1 MRVGVG
7 YRRISY
13 SSLTL
18 KCCEFP
24 LRVASTT
31 TMIRSTSSR
40 SNAAASGGIQIPSPI
55 AFDTKSAILPRDYA
69 SSLQQHTSQRREDA
83 IVRQGKSEPAT
94 EALNYG
100 AQKAAT
106 AEEPSTGSSI
116 RLGCSSFLTIVG
128 DVDNVQH
135 GKLIGGVEITQLRIT
150 SRGYRM
156 RQPGDVKLFQN
167 EYIVRLRGD
176 EWVNHTIPNGT
187 RVVVRGAFSM
197 HSTYD
202 MVSKSLYENPV
213 IDVGPGG
220 YVGVLALPPP
230 KQTESAKV
238 REGNSMAPSR

>member
-1 MRVGVG
+1 MRVGVCCS
-7 YRRISY
+7 RISV

-18 KCCEFP
+18 RCCEFP

-31 TMIRSTSSR
+31 TTIRSASS
-40 SNAAASGGIQIPSPI
+40 STNAAVSGGIQIPSPI
-55 AFDTKSAILPRDYA
+55 AFDTKSAILPRDYI
-69 SSLQQHTSQRREDA
+69 SSLQRHTSQRPEDA
-83 IVRQGKSEPAT
+83 IARQGKSEPGT
-94 EALNYG
+94 EASPLNHG
-100 AQKAAT
+100 AENAAT
-106 AEEPSTGSSI
+106 SEDPSSGSSI
-116 RLGCSSFLTIVG
+116 RLGCSSSLTIVG

-135 GKLIGGVEITQLRIT
+135 GKLIGGVEVMQLRIT

-167 EYIVRLRGD
+167 EYMVRLRGD
-176 EWVNHTIPNGT
+176 EWVNHTIPNGA

-230 KQTESAKV
+230 KQTESTKV
-238 REGNSMAPSR
+238 R